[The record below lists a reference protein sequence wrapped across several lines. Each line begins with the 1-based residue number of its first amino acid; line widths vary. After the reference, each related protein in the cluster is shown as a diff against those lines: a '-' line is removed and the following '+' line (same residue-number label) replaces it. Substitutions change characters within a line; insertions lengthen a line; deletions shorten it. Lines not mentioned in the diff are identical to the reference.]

1 MADKKNKW
9 KYKLKPDDVMALVDP
24 AVSKS
29 NTFMESQ
36 LSSERSR
43 IQRYYDGDLPER
55 QSKGNS
61 SYVSSDVYDS
71 VESMKAQLLEVFAG
85 GHNIIRFKG
94 FNDEDVTQSRIET
107 GYVDHIVFDKNKGF
121 EKFSDIIDDA
131 LKARNGVIQVYW
143 EDREERDEHKFEAM
157 SREDVEALAAQE
169 DVLIEADLD
178 EGSLEGQ
185 ETYSGTWT
193 RVIDNSGIVI
203 ENVPPEEYFSEG
215 TKKRREDGAR
225 GRKVLKTRG
234 ELLAEGYPKSKI
246 DQIGADN
253 ELNLSSEKQT
263 RELETYDAGATDQ
276 PVQTALEQIML
287 CETFIKLDLNDDGK
301 TSLYRIVHA
310 GGVLL
315 EIDEVE
321 EDNFVT
327 FTPLRRPHSQ
337 FGNNFAKRVVPTQNA
352 RTVLTRAILDHT
364 ATTTNPRWQVLNGAV
379 ANPRELL
386 DNRLRGIVNVKLRD
400 GIAPLQYPN
409 MNPFVFQ
416 TLEMLKGNKEENT
429 GMSSLSQ
436 GLNKDAISSQNSQG
450 LVDNL
455 VTLSQVRQKI
465 IARNFA
471 SFLSDLFLKVRKL
484 VLENEKRERV
494 FEFDNDFQTVDP
506 RKWTP
511 TREVQVS
518 LHIGYGEQEKEAAK
532 YAQLWGLLTQDPT
545 AKMFCPPQ
553 QQHKLLVDGMKK
565 NGFANAADYVI
576 TPDKVQPPGPDPLEM
591 KRLEIEDKK
600 AEAALLTAKTAQAK
614 VEGNQEIEQ
623 IKTQIAALLAS
634 VKQMTA
640 ERDADRK
647 DIDVANKVNVS
658 QRELELAETVEP
670 VNQKAIFSANS

>member
-1 MADKKNKW
+1 MADKKKKW
-9 KYKLKPDDVMALVDP
+9 KYALKPEDVMALVDP

-29 NTFMESQ
+29 NSFMETQ
-36 LSSERSR
+36 VSSERSR
-43 IQRYYDGDLPER
+43 VQKYYDGSLPER

-94 FNDEDVTQSRIET
+94 FDDNDVLQSRIET
-107 GYVDHIVFDKNKGF
+107 AYVDHVVFDKNEGF
-121 EKFSDIIDDA
+121 ERFSDVIDDG
-131 LKARNGVIQVYW
+131 LKGRNGVIQVYW
-143 EDREERDEHKFEAM
+143 ENKEQRDEHTFESM
-157 SREDVEALAAQE
+157 SLEDVQALAAQE

-178 EGSLEGQ
+178 EGDDEAP
-185 ETYSGTWT
+185 TYSGKWT
-193 RVIDNSGIVI
+193 RIIDNSGIVI

-215 TKKRREDGAR
+215 TKKNREDGAR

-234 ELLAEGYPKSKI
+234 ELIAEGYKKFLV
-246 DQIGADN
+246 DKVGADN
-253 ELNLSSEKQT
+253 ELILSSEKQT
-263 RELETYDAGATDQ
+263 REQETYDAGATDQ

-287 CETFIKLDLNDDGK
+287 CETFINLDLNEDGK
-301 TSLYRIVHA
+301 TALYRIVHA
-310 GGVLL
+310 GGVLF

-321 EDNFVT
+321 EDNFVI

-337 FGNNFAKRVVPTQNA
+337 FGNNFAKRVIPTQNA

-386 DNRLRGIVNVKLRD
+386 DNRLRGLVNVKIRD

-436 GLNKDAISSQNSQG
+436 GLNKDAIASQNSQG

-471 SFLSDLFLKVRKL
+471 SFLSKLFLKVRKL

-494 FEFDNDFQTVDP
+494 FEFDSEFQSVDP
-506 RKWTP
+506 RRWTP
-511 TREVQVS
+511 QREVRVS

-532 YAQLWGLLTQDPT
+532 YAQLWGLLTQDPA

-565 NGFANAADYVI
+565 NGFSNAADYII
-576 TPDKVQPPGPDPLEM
+576 TPDQIKPPGPDPMEM
-591 KRLEIEDKK
+591 KKLEIEDKK
-600 AEAALLTAKTAQAK
+600 AEAALLTAKAAASK
-614 VEGNQEIEQ
+614 VEGHQQIEALKVQ
-623 IKTQIAALLAS
+623 VAEFIAQ
-634 VKQMTA
+634 VKAMTA
-640 ERDADRK
+640 QRDADRK

-658 QRELELAETVEP
+658 QRELELAETVDP